1 MYRHR
6 RKKHDAGPRVS
17 GDESRETRQAGG
29 SHEGDSRTVER
40 AKHHSRVPR
49 SGRLQMLSILTLI
62 PLTLACVETAGD
74 LPGATSSTT
83 ILSTTT
89 TGGEP
94 TSSSL
99 AAETSTTSPF
109 DELAAGALITP
120 SGVVVAILDRAN
132 NGFIVRTPCDSTATV
147 ENGEPVGPVR
157 VVLDPGH
164 GGPTDTGAVGAN
176 GLREADVNLTVALAT
191 ERLLVARG
199 ISTILTRTA
208 DYPVR
213 IGVRAQ
219 LADDLGAEILVSI
232 HHNAPTPGPSPT
244 PGTEIFIQ
252 SDSERSRRLGGL
264 IWEHVVEGIGEI
276 EEVEWTAAP
285 DAGVLRV
292 LNPEGIDAYGMVR
305 LPETVAVLTEIAYI
319 SNSSEAEMLA
329 TDEYVGIAATSL
341 ADAIETYFEETD
353 LGSGYVLE
361 PRVFRPQRGIS
372 EDACEDPD
380 LG

>member
-6 RKKHDAGPRVS
+6 REEHDAGPRVP
-17 GDESRETRQAGG
+17 GDESRETREAGG

-40 AKHHSRVPR
+40 AKHPSRVPPSR
-49 SGRLQMLSILTLI
+49 RLRILSILSLLSMTV
-62 PLTLACVETAGD
+62 ACVDTAGD
-74 LPGATSSTT
+74 LPGTTSSTT
-83 ILSTTT
+83 TLSTTT
-89 TGGEP
+89 PGFEAT
-94 TSSSL
+94 TSST
-99 AAETSTTSPF
+99 ATTTTTSPF

-120 SGVVVAILDRAN
+120 GGVVVAILDRAN
-132 NGFIVRTPCDSTATV
+132 NGFIVRTPCDNTATV

-164 GGPTDTGAVGAN
+164 GGSADTGAVGAN

-191 ERLLVARG
+191 ERLLIERG
-199 ISTILTRTA
+199 ISAILTRTA

-219 LADDLGAEILVSI
+219 LADDLGAEIIVSV

-264 IWEHVVEGIGEI
+264 IWEHVVDGLGEF
-276 EEVEWTAAP
+276 EDVEWTAAP
-285 DAGVLRV
+285 DRGVLRV
-292 LNPEGIDAYGMVR
+292 LNPEGVDAYGMVR
-305 LPETVAVLTEIAYI
+305 LPETVAVLAELAYI

-329 TDEYVGIAATSL
+329 TDEYVDIAATSL

-372 EDACEDPD
+372 EDACEDPE